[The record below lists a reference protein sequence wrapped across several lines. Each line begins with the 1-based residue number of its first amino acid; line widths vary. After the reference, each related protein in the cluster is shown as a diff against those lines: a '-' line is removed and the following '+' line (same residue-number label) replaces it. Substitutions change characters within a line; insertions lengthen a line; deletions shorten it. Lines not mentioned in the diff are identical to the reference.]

1 MDMGYKKITALL
13 LFSSILTNVTAQ
25 SVNPKSGS
33 MDNVVVFGFSQNA
46 CGSKADQQIL
56 DFHPDISIR
65 AWSKWENDGVLAN
78 DFNKTAI
85 NTYKQNGVLL
95 IGGLTATV
103 YFYSE
108 AADSAEFLDM
118 VSRDADNQLV
128 PHSEIVPDAYRGN
141 MANPKFRQYVIN
153 LAKAQIDAGVDGVF
167 FDEANAGL
175 SGNRYDGNEGF
186 DDYHLKDFNRYLV
199 EKYPDFA
206 FEQWNSTFKMDSTNF
221 IDTKK
226 PLDDLEN
233 NFNYR
238 TYLKKHGWNTSPLS
252 SENPLDDEW
261 GSSVQN
267 RPGIERN
274 SFLDKYGIDIYWKEI
289 VTEVREYARKTY
301 GKEVI
306 ITSNGIFPYVDF
318 NAVGLYNYNVDDNG
332 NEADY
337 VPVNSDSS
345 LNGAFSLSKIFRK
358 LYKRNIAISGN
369 VPCVLFLDWP
379 TTMMNLY
386 YNFSTSRKMDY
397 WRIYAAE
404 AYAHGL
410 FFTFHIKTAMPDD
423 PSAKKSGVLD
433 SLIDYAEFYKKNR
446 ELFTQTVLSDTTA
459 KTSVTKITTSITYQA
474 HKERYLLHLV
484 NHNYDN
490 EIKPQK
496 NVTVT
501 IPSGIP
507 AKRVRAF
514 SPDKDTSVAL
524 SMKNTDGVMTCTI
537 DTLYYY
543 TVLSLEFGESA
554 VIKPK
559 HCPITGLKNFGN
571 SYEMYNLQG
580 KRISVAKLNP
590 CGVYVK
596 KSMID
601 GIKKTALMVR

>member
-1 MDMGYKKITALL
+1 MSYERITALL
-13 LFSSILTNVTAQ
+13 LFLSFLTNVIGQ
-25 SVNPKSGS
+25 SVNPNSGS
-33 MDNVVVFGFSQNA
+33 LDTIAVYGFSQNG
-46 CGSKADQQIL
+46 CGSKADQQII
-56 DFHPDISIR
+56 DFHPDVSIR
-65 AWSKWENDGVLAN
+65 AWSKWGNDGVLAD

-85 NTYKQNGVLL
+85 NKYKQSGLRL

-103 YFYSE
+103 YFFSE

-118 VSRDADNQLV
+118 VSRDADNKLV
-128 PHSEIVPDAYRGN
+128 PHSEIVTDAYRGN
-141 MANPKFRQYVIN
+141 MANPKFRQYIIN
-153 LAKAQIDAGVDGVF
+153 LAKAQIDAGVDGIF

-186 DDYHLKDFNRYLV
+186 DDYHLKDFNRYLA
-199 EKYPDFA
+199 EKYPNFT
-206 FEQWNSTFKMDSTNF
+206 FEQWNRTFKMDSTNF
-221 IDTKK
+221 INTKM
-226 PLDDLEN
+226 PLDDLER

-238 TYLKKHGWNTSPLS
+238 AYLKKHGWNTSPLS
-252 SENPLDDEW
+252 SENPLADEW

-267 RPGIERN
+267 RPGIQRS
-274 SFLDKYGIDIYWKEI
+274 SFLDKYSIDIYWKEI

-337 VPVNSDSS
+337 VPVNNDSS
-345 LNGAFSLSKIFRK
+345 LNGAFSLNKIFRT
-358 LYKRNIAISGN
+358 LYKRNITISGS

-386 YNFSTSRKMDY
+386 YNFSPSQKMDY

-410 FFTFHIKTAMPDD
+410 FFTFHIKTSMPDD
-423 PSAKKSGVLD
+423 PSAKKSGILD
-433 SLIDYAEFYKKNR
+433 SLIAYAEFYKKNR
-446 ELFTQTVLSDTTA
+446 ELFTKAVLTDTTA
-459 KTSVTKITTSITYQA
+459 CTSVDKITTSITYQA

-484 NHNYDN
+484 NHNYNN

-501 IPSGIP
+501 IPSEIP
-507 AKRVRAF
+507 VKRIRAF
-514 SPDKDTSVAL
+514 SPDKDMSASL
-524 SMKNTDGVMTCTI
+524 SIKNTDGVTTCTI
-537 DTLYYY
+537 DTLFFY

-554 VIKPK
+554 DTKSK
-559 HCPITGLKNFGN
+559 HCSKNELKNLKN

-580 KRISVAKLNP
+580 KRISVAKQNS
-590 CGVYVK
+590 CGIYIK
-596 KSMID
+596 KTIAD
-601 GIKKTALMVR
+601 GVKKTALMVR